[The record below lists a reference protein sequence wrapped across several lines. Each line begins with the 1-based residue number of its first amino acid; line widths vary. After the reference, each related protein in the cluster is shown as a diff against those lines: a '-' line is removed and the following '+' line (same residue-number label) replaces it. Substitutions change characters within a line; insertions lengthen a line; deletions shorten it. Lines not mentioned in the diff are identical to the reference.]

1 MLAKFCAE
9 KFHDARIKRNM
20 TQEELAEKAGISSRY
35 LRALES
41 GQKNNPSASLLCRL
55 ALALGVPMDAL
66 MDVSGEE
73 TVS

>member
-1 MLAKFCAE
+1 
-9 KFHDARIKRNM
+9 M

-73 TVS
+73 TAS